1 MIVLFSAIVSDTR
14 VLEVG
19 ILANKMKVDNGME
32 AMEVAGGEVL
42 IAEQR

>member
-1 MIVLFSAIVSDTR
+1 MIVLFSAIVSDTSR

-19 ILANKMKVDNGME
+19 SITRYSLMAMA